1 MPREGVS
8 DQHLCSRARVQQA
21 LVGRLEETLVGIEAR
36 FEEFIEE
43 FAEDA
48 TTVNAC
54 LIQTVSVQQMN
65 SDPFL

>member
-1 MPREGVS
+1 MPREGVT
-8 DQHLCSRARVQQA
+8 DKHFCSRARVQQA
-21 LVGRLEETLVGIEAR
+21 LIGCFEEALVWIEAR

-43 FAEDA
+43 FTEDA

-54 LIQTVSVQQMN
+54 LIQTVSIQQMN